1 MTGVKNENYIPIP
14 DASNMIDLRYYNV
27 LFKQEYKR
35 PSSHI
40 QFLHVLEE
48 TIEYPYA
55 NAESLEKLDNKL
67 MALKRQCINLSVSQM
82 INCLCFICI
91 LFNILFLIR
100 AYVFQPFFSLSIT
113 KKFQIPRFNHLMEW
127 ISNIFFLSSCIFIEF
142 IYHHQSQC
150 KNAIKENSLIPQ
162 PRR

>member
-1 MTGVKNENYIPIP
+1 MAGVKDENYIPIP

-40 QFLHVLEE
+40 RFLHVLEE

-82 INCLCFICI
+82 INYLCFICI
-91 LFNILFLIR
+91 LFNILLLIR
-100 AYVFQPFFSLSIT
+100 AYVI
-113 KKFQIPRFNHLMEW
+113 
-127 ISNIFFLSSCIFIEF
+127 
-142 IYHHQSQC
+142 
-150 KNAIKENSLIPQ
+150 
-162 PRR
+162 